1 MADLRLAAE
10 ALLQTAQ
17 LHQRNFETIATELQ
31 TFRAGLERS
40 DRLHQESARLHRESA
55 ERFEILLAEL
65 RQLRIESEARLNGQ
79 QTEIRRL
86 IDRLFNQ
93 RNEDET

>member
-17 LHQRNFETIATELQ
+17 LHQRNFETIAAELQ

-40 DRLHQESARLHRESA
+40 DRLHQESA

-93 RNEDET
+93 QTDDQNS